1 MAQMAIT
8 LLTRAIEYDI
18 NGRKLESLK
27 LYEDGIEALLK
38 ESKAEVDPKR
48 KQHFQSKI
56 LEYMARAEQVKE
68 QITRWRS
75 RGEIR
80 DKIHVVEG
88 ATGYSYGRVFGKY
101 MTDEVKEIM
110 IEEPYVREHHQL
122 CNVVMF
128 CELAVSSCKALK
140 FVKLMTVREKKNND
154 EQARALQ
161 ILKDS
166 VKKQVW
172 NSLWSTRS
180 TCMIGKLSKVDVIF
194 GWFRAVN
201 VRSVERLIR
210 VVMLHDKIP
219 YGVIVLRLGYTVLD
233 VDRPCHPNTNCK
245 R

>member
-8 LLTRAIEYDI
+8 LLTRAIEYDL

-38 ESKAEVDPKR
+38 ESKAESDPKR

-56 LEYMARAEQVKE
+56 MEYMNRAEQVKE
-68 QITRWRS
+68 LVMRWRS

-88 ATGYSYGRVFGKY
+88 ATGYNYERVFGKY
-101 MTDEVKEIM
+101 FTDEVKEIL

-128 CELAVSSCKALK
+128 CELAVSNCRNLK
-140 FVKLMTVREKKNND
+140 FIKLLTVREQKNND
-154 EQARALQ
+154 EQNRAFS

-166 VKKQVW
+166 LKTQGVEFFVEYSEHMHDRQVILSNGYIVK
-172 NSLWSTRS
+172 
-180 TCMIGKLSKVDVIF
+180 IGRGLNYFKPSSSK
-194 GWFRAVN
+194 
-201 VRSVERLIR
+201 
-210 VVMLHDKIP
+210 
-219 YGVIVLRLGYTVLD
+219 YCLGAFNYHF
-233 VDRPCHPNTNCK
+233 RPCRETNIDVFYCPENNK
-245 R
+245 V

>member
-48 KQHFQSKI
+48 KQHFQAKI

-166 VKKQVW
+166 VKKQGVEFFVEYSEHMHDRQVILS
-172 NSLWSTRS
+172 NGYIIKIGRGLNYFKPPSSKYSLGAFNYQYRECRETN
-180 TCMIGKLSKVDVIF
+180 IDVF
-194 GWFRAVN
+194 YCPEN
-201 VRSVERLIR
+201 NK
-210 VVMLHDKIP
+210 M
-219 YGVIVLRLGYTVLD
+219 
-233 VDRPCHPNTNCK
+233 
-245 R
+245 